1 MGLLDYGAT
10 LSRPTHIATRHIAY
24 TEALGLH
31 IGSCCIASLPAT
43 AVEVIGTLL
52 IEVLDAFD
60 ESRLIEPVEE
70 LGTLEVTFSKF
81 TRATHVEDEGHTI
94 GTSRLDEDL
103 GSEYGDVSIGSAEGA
118 ATERRGNECHQIIH
132 IYMV

>member
-10 LSRPTHIATRHIAY
+10 LGRPTHIATRHIAY

-31 IGSCCIASLPAT
+31 VGGGCIASLPAT
-43 AVEVIGTLL
+43 AVEVIGALL

-60 ESRLIEPVEE
+60 ESRLVEPVEE
-70 LGTLEVTFSKF
+70 LCALEVPFGKF
-81 TRATHVEDEGHTI
+81 ARATHVEDEGRTI

-103 GSEYGDVSIGSAEGA
+103 GSEYRDFSVGSAKGT
-118 ATERRGNECHQIIH
+118 ATDS
-132 IYMV
+132 

>member
-10 LSRPTHIATRHIAY
+10 LGRPTHIATLHIAY

-60 ESRLIEPVEE
+60 ESRLVEPVKE
-70 LGTLEVTFSKF
+70 LCALEVTFGKF
-81 TRATHVEDEGHTI
+81 ARATHVEDKGRTI

-103 GSEYGDVSIGSAEGA
+103 GSEYRDFSVGRAKSA
-118 ATERRGNECHQIIH
+118 ATESRGKECHQIVH
-132 IYMV
+132 INRV

>member
-10 LSRPTHIATRHIAY
+10 LGRPTHIATLHIAY

-43 AVEVIGTLL
+43 AVEVIST

-60 ESRLIEPVEE
+60 ESRLVEPVEE
-70 LGTLEVTFSKF
+70 LCALEVTFGKF
-81 TRATHVEDEGHTI
+81 ARATHVEDEGRTI

-103 GSEYGDVSIGSAEGA
+103 GSEYRDFSVGSAEGA
-118 ATERRGNECHQIIH
+118 ATES
-132 IYMV
+132 

>member
-10 LSRPTHIATRHIAY
+10 LSRPAHIAALHIAH

-31 IGSCCIASLPAT
+31 IGSGSIASLPAT

-60 ESRLIEPVEE
+60 ESRLVKPVEE
-70 LGTLEVTFSKF
+70 LCALKVTFGKF
-81 TRATHVEDEGHTI
+81 ARATYVEDEGRTI

-103 GSEYGDVSIGSAEGA
+103 GSEYRDFSVGRAKSA
-118 ATERRGNECHQIIH
+118 ATES
-132 IYMV
+132 

>member
-10 LSRPTHIATRHIAY
+10 LGCPTHIATLHIAY

-31 IGSCCIASLPAT
+31 IGRCSIASLPAT
-43 AVEVIGTLL
+43 AVEVIGALL

-60 ESRLIEPVEE
+60 ESRLVKPVEE
-70 LGTLEVTFSKF
+70 LCALEVTFGKF
-81 TRATHVEDEGHTI
+81 ARATHVEDEGRTI

-103 GSEYGDVSIGSAEGA
+103 GSEHGDFSVGRAKSA
-118 ATERRGNECHQIIH
+118 ATES
-132 IYMV
+132 

>member
-1 MGLLDYGAT
+1 MDLLDYGAT
-10 LSRPTHIATRHIAY
+10 LGRPTHIATRHIAY

-31 IGSCCIASLPAT
+31 IGSGSIASLPAT

-60 ESRLIEPVEE
+60 ESRLVEPVEE
-70 LGTLEVTFSKF
+70 LCALEVTFGKF
-81 TRATHVEDEGHTI
+81 ARATYVEDEGRTI

-103 GSEYGDVSIGSAEGA
+103 GSEYRDFSVGRAKSA
-118 ATERRGNECHQIIH
+118 ATES
-132 IYMV
+132 

>member
-10 LSRPTHIATRHIAY
+10 FSRPAHIAALHIAY

-31 IGSCCIASLPAT
+31 IGSGSIASLPAT
-43 AVEVIGTLL
+43 AVKVIGTLL

-60 ESRLIEPVEE
+60 ESRLVEPVEE
-70 LGTLEVTFSKF
+70 LCALEVTFGKF
-81 TRATHVEDEGHTI
+81 TRAAHVEDEGRTI

-103 GSEYGDVSIGSAEGA
+103 GSEYRDFSVGRAKSA
-118 ATERRGNECHQIIH
+118 ATES
-132 IYMV
+132 